1 MAIPDYQEIMLPLLK
16 FAGDKKEHSIREAI
30 EHISQ
35 VFNLSEDEKRELLPS
50 GQQTIITNRTA
61 WARTY
66 LKMAGLLDSPKRSYF
81 RITDLGLNVLKQNPT
96 EINSK
101 YLEQFPGFVEFK
113 TIKKPDAEKKSIIQ
127 STQVE
132 GTPRESIEENIQ
144 KLKDD
149 LGGDLIIKIKQSS
162 PEFFERLVVDLL
174 LKMGYGGSQK
184 EAGEAIGKSGDEGID
199 GIIKEDKLGLDT
211 IYIQAKRWDGTVGRP
226 EIQKF
231 IGALQMKGAKK
242 GIFITAS
249 NFSKEAKESVDMTG
263 STKIVLIDGEL
274 LVNLMIQNDV
284 GVSKIASYEIKQID
298 SDYFSEE

>member
-1 MAIPDYQEIMLPLLK
+1 MAIPDYQSIMLPLLK
-16 FAGDKKEHSIREAI
+16 FAGDKKEHSIRDAI
-30 EHISQ
+30 VHISGL
-35 VFNLSEDEKRELLPS
+35 FNLSNEEKRELLSS
-50 GQQTIITNRTA
+50 GQQPIINNRTG

-66 LKMAGLLDSPKRSYF
+66 LKKAGLLESPRKSYF
-81 RITDLGLNVLKQNPT
+81 KITDIGLNVLKQNPA

-113 TIKKPDAEKKSIIQ
+113 TIKKTDAEILFVQ
-127 STQVE
+127 YPQAE
-132 GTPRESIEENIQ
+132 GTPRESIEENIL
-144 KLKDD
+144 KLQND

-249 NFSKEAKESVDMTG
+249 NFSKEARESVDMTG

-274 LVNLMIQNDV
+274 LVNFMIQNDV

>member
-1 MAIPDYQEIMLPLLK
+1 MLY
-16 FAGDKKEHSIREAI
+16 F
-30 EHISQ
+30 
-35 VFNLSEDEKRELLPS
+35 
-50 GQQTIITNRTA
+50 TIISEFDY
-61 WARTY
+61 RTY
-66 LKMAGLLDSPKRSYF
+66 LKMAGLIESPKRSYF
-81 RITDLGLNVLKQNPT
+81 KITDLGLSVLKQNPT

-101 YLEQFPGFVEFK
+101 YLEQFPGFVEFR
-113 TIKKPDAEKKSIIQ
+113 TIKKSGAEIKSVIQ
-127 STQVE
+127 SPQVE

-263 STKIVLIDGEL
+263 NTKIVLIDGEL
-274 LVNLMIQNDV
+274 LVNLMIQNDI